1 MKAARAE
8 KVVAIPANPLN
19 VSIVAGMTPEQR
31 YDHWLMLDAK
41 NKRDGDLE
49 NAEERRWH
57 KGFTDSTTYRS
68 QKAMRDS
75 KLNDIGKK

>member
-31 YDHWLMLDAK
+31 YDHWLKLDEK

-49 NAEERRWH
+49 IKEERHWH
-57 KGFTDSTTYRS
+57 KVFPNSTTWRA
-68 QKAMRDS
+68 QKALRENGLRDA
-75 KLNDIGKK
+75 GK